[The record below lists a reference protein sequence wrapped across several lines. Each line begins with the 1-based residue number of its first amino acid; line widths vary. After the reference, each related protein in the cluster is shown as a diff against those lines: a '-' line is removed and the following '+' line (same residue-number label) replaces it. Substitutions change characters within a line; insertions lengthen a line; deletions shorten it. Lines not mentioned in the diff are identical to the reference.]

1 MARILIADDSI
12 VVREYIRIILQRA
25 GHQVIAE
32 AANGLDAYQQYKT
45 HQPDVVMMDI
55 NMPGM
60 NGIDTVKKII
70 SEFPNA
76 YIIMISTYGLKHLVF
91 EAINAGA
98 RHYITK
104 PIDEERLLDS
114 IQNAL

>member
-12 VVREYIRIILQRA
+12 VVREYIRLILQRA

-60 NGIDTVKKII
+60 NGIETVKKII
-70 SEFPNA
+70 STFPDAN
-76 YIIMISTYGLKHLVF
+76 IIMISTYGLKQLVF

-114 IQNAL
+114 IQNTL